1 MKKLLLLVLCLILAA
16 TLIVGCTDDSDA
28 GDNDVSIDSVSEE
41 SYTIG
46 ISQFAPHPAL
56 DNTREGF
63 LAGLAEAGIVEGQ
76 NLTVKFEDAQGD
88 FGTAS
93 QIAQNF
99 VSQNVDLIYAIATPS
114 AQSAQNVAEES
125 GIPVVYGAITD
136 PIGAG
141 LANDDKSGAGNITGV
156 SDALPVEPQLKMIRE
171 LLPDAK
177 TIGIIYNTGEDN
189 SLSTMD
195 EIGGLAA
202 DHGFTIEEV
211 GVTAMGEVAGAT
223 DALLSKDVDCF
234 YIITDNTVVSAL
246 DTILDKT
253 DEAKVPVFGSEVE
266 QVKKGAVATEGIE
279 YFALG
284 KKAGQMAAQILKDGK
299 AASDIDFVYF
309 TEFYPY
315 INMAAADLLGLEIPQ
330 SMLDGALEVFETLDR

>member
-1 MKKLLLLVLCLILAA
+1 MKKVLLLVLCAALAGV
-16 TLIVGCTDDSDA
+16 LLVGCGSSGDDTTDT
-28 GDNDVSIDSVSEE
+28 GGSEMM
-41 SYTIG
+41 YTIG

-63 LAGLAEAGIVEGQ
+63 LAGLADAGIVEGE
-76 NLTVKFEDAQGD
+76 NLTVKFEDSQGD
-88 FGTAS
+88 FGTAQ

-114 AQSAQNVAEES
+114 AQAAQNAAEES

-136 PIGAG
+136 PIKAQ
-141 LANDDKSGAGNITGV
+141 LANEDKSGNGNITGV
-156 SDALPVEPQLKMIRE
+156 SDKLPAEPQLKMIRE
-171 LLPDAK
+171 LLPDAT

-195 EIGGLAA
+195 ELSGMVEEY
-202 DHGFTIEEV
+202 GFTIEEV

-223 DALLSKDVDCF
+223 DALLAKNVDCF
-234 YIITDNTVVSAL
+234 YVITDNTVVSAL

-284 KKAGQMAAQILKDGK
+284 KRAGQMAAQILKDGK

-315 INMAAADLLGLEIPQ
+315 INTAAADLLGLEIPQ
-330 SMLDGALEVFETLDR
+330 AMLNGALEVFDKLDR

>member
-1 MKKLLLLVLCLILAA
+1 MKKVLLLVLCVALAGA
-16 TLIVGCTDDSDA
+16 LLVGCGSSGDDATDT
-28 GDNDVSIDSVSEE
+28 GGSETM
-41 SYTIG
+41 YTIG

-63 LAGLAEAGIVEGQ
+63 LAGLAEAGIVEGE
-76 NLTVKFEDAQGD
+76 NLTVKFEDAQAD
-88 FGTAS
+88 FGTAQ
-93 QIAQNF
+93 QIAQNY

-114 AQSAQNVAEES
+114 AQAAQNAAEES

-141 LANDDKSGAGNITGV
+141 LAGPDKKGVGNITGV
-156 SDALPVEPQLKMIRE
+156 SDALPVEPQLEMIRE

-195 EIGGLAA
+195 EIGDLAA
-202 DHGFTIEEV
+202 NYGFAIEEV
-211 GVTAMGEVAGAT
+211 GVTAMAEVAGAT
-223 DALLSKDVDCF
+223 DALLAKNVDCF

-246 DTILDKT
+246 DGILDKT

-299 AASDIDFVYF
+299 AAGDIDFVYF

-315 INMAAADLLGLEIPQ
+315 INTAAADLLGLEIPQ
-330 SMLDGALEVFETLDR
+330 AMLNGALEVFDKLDR

>member
-1 MKKLLLLVLCLILAA
+1 MKKLLLLLVCLALAMVLVTGCGSSGDDAA
-16 TLIVGCTDDSDA
+16 DA
-28 GDNDVSIDSVSEE
+28 GETT
-41 SYTIG
+41 YTIG
-46 ISQFAPHPAL
+46 VNQFAPHPAL
-56 DNTREGF
+56 DNTYDGF
-63 LAGLAEAGIVEGQ
+63 LDGLAEEGIVVGE
-76 NLTVKFEDAQGD
+76 NLTVKFENAQAD
-88 FGTAS
+88 PGTAQ

-114 AQSAQNVAEES
+114 AQAAQNTAEES

-141 LANDDKSGAGNITGV
+141 LANADMSGAGNITGV

-177 TIGIIYNTGEDN
+177 TIGIIYTTHEDN

-195 EIGGLAA
+195 EIGDLAA
-202 DHGFTIEEV
+202 GYGFSIEEV
-211 GVTAMGEVAGAT
+211 GVAAMVEVSGAT
-223 DALLSKDVDCF
+223 DSLISKNVDCF

-253 DEAKVPVFGSEVE
+253 DEAKIPVFGSEVE
-266 QVKKGAVATEGIE
+266 QVKKGCVATEGIE

-284 KKAGQMAAQILKDGK
+284 KQAGKMAAQILKDGK
-299 AASDIDFVYF
+299 AASDINFVYF

-315 INMAAADLLGLEIPQ
+315 INTAAADLLGLVIPEN
-330 SMLDGALEVFETLDR
+330 MLNGALEVFDTLDR